1 MSTRSRRL
9 ARALTAALVV
19 AAATTAC
26 GDEAGTTALT
36 RNQIEER
43 SGLTL
48 PASVEGFRATRTT
61 TDQLQVTATVTD
73 ADGTRL
79 ADDLGLEADR
89 RVVTHSSP
97 LWELNPSGTIRGGT
111 SRHEE
116 VERTVEVIDDDG
128 ARSTVRMI
136 LDGI

>member
-1 MSTRSRRL
+1 VSPRSRRL
-9 ARALTAALVV
+9 AGALAPALFLAVV
-19 AAATTAC
+19 PAGC

-36 RNQIEER
+36 RDEIEER
-43 SGLTL
+43 SGVTL
-48 PASVEGFRATRTT
+48 PASVEGFRATRTA

-73 ADGTRL
+73 GDGARL

-97 LWELNPSGTIRGGT
+97 LWELNPGGTIRGGT

-116 VERTVEVIDDDG
+116 VERAVEVIDDDG
-128 ARSTVRMI
+128 SRSTVRMI